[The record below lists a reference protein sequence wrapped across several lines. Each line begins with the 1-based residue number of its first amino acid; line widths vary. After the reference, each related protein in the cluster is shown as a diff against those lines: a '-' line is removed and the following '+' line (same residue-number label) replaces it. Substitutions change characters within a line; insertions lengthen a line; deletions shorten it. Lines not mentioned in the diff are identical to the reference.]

1 MENKQDGRLK
11 QSNLNKSSHI
21 TIPIKNFNE
30 NHDLIC

>member
-11 QSNLNKSSHI
+11 QSNLNKSSRI

-30 NHDLIC
+30 NHDLLC